1 MTDPHDSRPFRQW
14 VKFNADGSIASVHE
28 HAAEV
33 EQPHP
38 EAVETTHLFPF
49 DTTALTIEPA
59 LIKALQEAHAVK
71 AFREEALADAVQ
83 TAKQA
88 HTDLKVAVTNAG
100 LQQKATAPAPPV
112 VDVNTML

>member
-1 MTDPHDSRPFRQW
+1 MNDPHDKREFRQW
-14 VKFNADGSIASVHE
+14 VKFAPDGTIASVHE

-33 EQPHP
+33 EQPAP
-38 EAVETTHLFPF
+38 DLVETTHLFPF

-59 LIKALQEAHAVK
+59 LVTALLDAHAVK
-71 AFREEALADAVQ
+71 AFREEALAEAVQ

-88 HTDLKVAVTNAG
+88 HVDLKTAVTNAG

-112 VDVNTML
+112 NVDTRI

>member
-1 MTDPHDSRPFRQW
+1 MNDPHDPRPMRMW

-28 HAAEV
+28 HAPEV

-49 DTTALTIEPA
+49 DTTALKVDPE
-59 LIKALQEAHAVK
+59 LVKALRDAYYNK
-71 AFREEALADAVQ
+71 LGREALLASAITNVQ
-83 TAKQA
+83 QA

-100 LQQKATAPAPPV
+100 LQQKATAPAPPEPGA
-112 VDVNTML
+112 ML